1 MNDQDS
7 TLRSAAPDKRRKIL
21 LLIGGVVTLVLLSA
35 FVWWFFIGQWRTN
48 TDDAYVGG
56 NIISV
61 MPLTGGTVI
70 AIYGDTTQAVTEG
83 QLLVQLDNSDTRLQL
98 DSAEAALA
106 SAVREV
112 RGMYATNEGNLPLLA
127 QRRADLARAQAELA
141 SSEATLEQAE
151 AEYKR
156 RFALAQQNFVSPENV
171 QIALTARDAA
181 RAQHDAA
188 THAVHASSAAIE
200 QTIDQ
205 SGVSRARVDHTSIE
219 NHPSVRAAAVHVR
232 EAALALARTRVLA
245 PSSGQ
250 VAKRSVQIGERV
262 TAGAALMAIVPL
274 DKVWLDANFKE
285 TELSEVRI
293 GQSAALTSDFYGSSV
308 VFHGKVQGLAPGTG
322 SAFSLLPAQN
332 ATGNWVK
339 IVQRVPVRI
348 ALDANE
354 LQAHPLRIGLSM
366 DATIDTHD
374 RSGPALTTLPE
385 SRAIASTE
393 MYAQNLK
400 AADAR
405 VAQIIADN
413 LARK

>member
-7 TLRSAAPDKRRKIL
+7 STPSATPNKRRKIL
-21 LLIGGVVTLVLLSA
+21 PIIGGAVTLALVSV
-35 FVWWFFIGQWRTN
+35 FIWWFFFGQWRTN

-56 NIISV
+56 DIVSV
-61 MPLTGGTVI
+61 IPLTGGTVT

-83 QLLVQLDNSDTRLQL
+83 QLLVQLDDSDARLQL

-112 RGMYATNEGNLPLLA
+112 RGLYATNHGNLPLLE

-141 SSEATLEQAE
+141 SSEATLAQAE
-151 AEYKR
+151 AEYNR
-156 RFALAQQNFVSPENV
+156 RVALAKQNFVSPENV
-171 QIALTARDAA
+171 QNALAARDGA

-188 THAVHASSAAIE
+188 THAVQASSAAIE

-205 SGVSRARVDHTSIE
+205 AGVSRARVDHTSME
-219 NHPSVRAAAVHVR
+219 NHPAVRAAAVRVR
-232 EAALALARTRVLA
+232 EAALALVRTRVLA
-245 PSSGQ
+245 PVGGQ
-250 VAKRSVQIGERV
+250 VAKRSVQLGERV
-262 TAGAALMAIVPL
+262 TAGDALMAIVPL
-274 DKVWLDANFKE
+274 DKVWVDANFKE

-293 GQSAALTSDFYGSSV
+293 GQSAELTSDFYGNSV
-308 VFHGKVQGLAPGTG
+308 VFHGKVVGLAPGTG

-348 ALDANE
+348 AFDVRE
-354 LQAHPLRIGLSM
+354 LQVHPLRIGLSV

-374 RSGPALTTLPE
+374 RTGAELTTLPE
-385 SRAIASTE
+385 TKAISETRI
-393 MYAQNLK
+393 YAGDVK
-400 AADAR
+400 AADAQ
-405 VAQIIADN
+405 VARIIADN
-413 LARK
+413 LAHR